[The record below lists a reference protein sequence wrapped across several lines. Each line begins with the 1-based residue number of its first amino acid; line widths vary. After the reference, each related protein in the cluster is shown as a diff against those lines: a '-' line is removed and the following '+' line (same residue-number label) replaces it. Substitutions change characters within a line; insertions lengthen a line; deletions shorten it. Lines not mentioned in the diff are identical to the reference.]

1 MNKHKTLQQL
11 YPRYFGLNINQ
22 RINARQARNG
32 LNICSLFS
40 ATIHTITYQNAAD
53 FEQPYINNGLYHHP
67 GRTHQQYP
75 GRLYGCLFGGAA
87 RGRIA
92 SVVDCGSIAY
102 IV

>member
-1 MNKHKTLQQL
+1 MKYKTLCQL
-11 YPRYFGLNINQ
+11 YPKYFGLNINQ

-32 LNICSLFS
+32 LNICGLFN
-40 ATIHTITYQNAAD
+40 AAIRTIRHQNAAD

-75 GRLYGCLFGGAA
+75 GRLYA
-87 RGRIA
+87 RGRRLV